1 MNTYCII
8 ENNLVLNTTVADDTF
23 AKEQGWI
30 LCPEGVEIGWGY
42 DGTTFTP
49 PANPTPQEIQSQ
61 NTAQAKQLLS
71 ATDWTAISSV
81 ADPAVSN
88 PYLTNQPA
96 FLSYRSEVR
105 NIGVNPPTVLAI
117 FPTAPTAIWSS

>member
-1 MNTYCII
+1 MNLYAII
-8 ENNLVLNTTVADDTF
+8 ENNLVVNVATSDPEF

-42 DGTTFTP
+42 DGITFTP
-49 PANPTPQEIQSQ
+49 PPPFDYSAQ

-88 PYLTNQPA
+88 PYLTNQA
-96 FLSYRSEVR
+96 EFLSYRSEVR
-105 NIGVNPPTVLAI
+105 NIAVYPPTTLAT
-117 FPTAPTAIWSS
+117 FPSVPAQQWSS